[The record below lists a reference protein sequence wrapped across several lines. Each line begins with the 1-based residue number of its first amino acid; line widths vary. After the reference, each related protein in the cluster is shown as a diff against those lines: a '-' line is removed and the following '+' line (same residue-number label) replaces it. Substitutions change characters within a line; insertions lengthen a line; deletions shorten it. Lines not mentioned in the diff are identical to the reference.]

1 MTQLTERYLA
11 AAMRG
16 IPEAQRTDVERE
28 LRSSIAD
35 ALEDRVTAGEDRV
48 AAEKAVLEGL
58 GDPVRL
64 AAGIAGR
71 PLYLIGPDL
80 FVEYRQ
86 LLVMLLTIVM
96 PIVGVIQAAVAL
108 SGGDDL
114 IGAVMAGVGG
124 AWTVG
129 IHIFFW
135 VTITFA
141 VVERF
146 DAVREA
152 RDGISGTAGRWTV
165 DRLPALPADRISASD
180 AVGDLISTAVGI
192 GGLLFLNGAVWFTD
206 ASGDPIPLLNPDL
219 WSLLV
224 PVLVAILA
232 AQGALQII
240 VFLMG
245 RWTMP
250 LAAANAVL
258 HLAFS
263 LPVIVLALSGSL
275 INPAFADALGWPP
288 LADAR
293 GPVMLGLAAGAL
305 LVTAWEVYDAFRR
318 ARRADARATGI
329 VEPGQAAR

>member
-16 IPEAQRTDVERE
+16 IPEGQRTDVERE

-35 ALEDRVTAGEDRV
+35 ALEDRASAGEDRV

-64 AAGIAGR
+64 SAGIAGR

-86 LLVMLLTIVM
+86 LVIMLLSIVM
-96 PIVGVIQAAVAL
+96 PIVGIVQVAVAL
-108 SGGDDL
+108 SSGDDY
-114 IGAVMAGVGG
+114 IGAVMAGIGG

-152 RDGISGTAGRWTV
+152 RDGISGAAGRWTV
-165 DRLPALPADRISASD
+165 ERLPALPADRISASD
-180 AVGDLISTAVGI
+180 AVGELLSAALGI
-192 GGLLFLNGAVWFTD
+192 GGLLFLNAAVWFTD
-206 ASGDPIPLLNPDL
+206 ASGDPIPLFNPDL
-219 WSLLV
+219 WSLLI
-224 PVLVAILA
+224 PTLVAILA
-232 AQGALQII
+232 ALAGLQIV
-240 VFLMG
+240 VFLVG

-250 LAAANAVL
+250 LAAANGVL
-258 HLAFS
+258 QVAFT
-263 LPVIVLALSGSL
+263 LPVIVLALTGSL

-288 LADAR
+288 LADGR
-293 GPVMLGLAAGAL
+293 GPVMLGLAAGGL
-305 LVTAWEVYDAFRR
+305 LVTAWEIYDGFRR

-329 VEPGQAAR
+329 VESGQAAR

>member
-35 ALEDRVTAGEDRV
+35 ALEDRLSAGEDPV
-48 AAEKAVLEGL
+48 GAERAVLEGL
-58 GDPVRL
+58 GDPLRL
-64 AAGIAGR
+64 AAGISGR

-86 LLVMLLTIVM
+86 LLIVLLSIVM
-96 PIVGVIQAAVAL
+96 PIVGIVQVAVAL
-108 SGGDDL
+108 SGGDDY
-114 IGAVMAGVGG
+114 IGAVMAGIGG

-152 RDGISGTAGRWTV
+152 RDGISGAAGRWTV
-165 DRLPALPADRISASD
+165 DRLPALPADRISPSD
-180 AVGDLISTAVGI
+180 AVGELISTAIGI

-232 AQGALQII
+232 AQGAVQII
-240 VFLMG
+240 VFLVG

-250 LAAANAVL
+250 LAAANAVFL
-258 HLAFS
+258 LAFS
-263 LPVIVLALSGSL
+263 VPVIALALAGSL
-275 INPAFADALGWPP
+275 INPAFANALGWPP
-288 LADAR
+288 LAEAR

-305 LVTAWEVYDAFRR
+305 LVTGWEIYDGVRR
-318 ARRADARATGI
+318 ARRADARETRIG
-329 VEPGQAAR
+329 EPGQAAR

>member
-1 MTQLTERYLA
+1 M
-11 AAMRG
+11 
-16 IPEAQRTDVERE
+16 
-28 LRSSIAD
+28 
-35 ALEDRVTAGEDRV
+35 
-48 AAEKAVLEGL
+48 
-58 GDPVRL
+58 
-64 AAGIAGR
+64 
-71 PLYLIGPDL
+71 
-80 FVEYRQ
+80 
-86 LLVMLLTIVM
+86 
-96 PIVGVIQAAVAL
+96 
-108 SGGDDL
+108 GDDFT
-114 IGAVMAGVGG
+114 GALLAGVGG

-152 RDGISGTAGRWTV
+152 RDGISGAAGRWTV
-165 DRLPALPADRISASD
+165 ERLPALPADRISASD
-180 AVGDLISTAVGI
+180 AVGELISTAIGI

-219 WSLLV
+219 WSLLI

-232 AQGALQII
+232 VQGALQIT
-240 VFLMG
+240 VFLVG
-245 RWTMP
+245 RWTTP
-250 LAAANAVL
+250 LATANAVA

-263 LPVIVLALSGSL
+263 VPVIVLALTGSL

-293 GPVMLGLAAGAL
+293 GPVMLGLAATAL
-305 LVTAWEVYDAFRR
+305 LVTAWEIYDGFRR
-318 ARRADARATGI
+318 ARRAEARSTGI

>member
-1 MTQLTERYLA
+1 
-11 AAMRG
+11 
-16 IPEAQRTDVERE
+16 
-28 LRSSIAD
+28 
-35 ALEDRVTAGEDRV
+35 
-48 AAEKAVLEGL
+48 
-58 GDPVRL
+58 
-64 AAGIAGR
+64 
-71 PLYLIGPDL
+71 
-80 FVEYRQ
+80 
-86 LLVMLLTIVM
+86 MLLSIVM
-96 PIVGVIQAAVAL
+96 PIVGIVQVAVAL
-108 SGGDDL
+108 SGGDDF
-114 IGAVMAGVGG
+114 IGARLAGMGG

-152 RDGISGTAGRWTV
+152 RDGISGAAGRWTV
-165 DRLPALPADRISASD
+165 ERLPALPADRISASD
-180 AVGDLISTAVGI
+180 AVGELISTAIGI

-219 WSLLV
+219 WSLLI

-250 LAAANAVL
+250 LATANAAVQ
-258 HLAFS
+258 LAFS
-263 LPVIVLALSGSL
+263 VPVIVLALTGSL

-293 GPVMLGLAAGAL
+293 GPVMLGLAADRAAGDGMGDL
-305 LVTAWEVYDAFRR
+305 RR
-318 ARRADARATGI
+318 IPART
-329 VEPGQAAR
+329 PGRCQSGRHR